1 MQLYKYK
8 VIDHIV
14 MILSEQTEVTEL
26 HLSDS
31 VFKLFWN
38 ICPESDILPIK
49 KERSRQ
55 KLSSALVTELIHIA
69 YYG

>member
-26 HLSDS
+26 HVTPCSSFLE
-31 VFKLFWN
+31 
-38 ICPESDILPIK
+38 ICLESDILPIK
-49 KERSRQ
+49 KEQSRQ